1 MPDLLITKIERQKK
15 ARDRVSVFL
24 NGEFALGL
32 YDEVVLQ
39 FELRTG
45 KNISEEQ
52 WEEIRLRE
60 DFLAIKNAALRILT
74 RRKQSAYELRRKL
87 LVKKFASDSVQKVID
102 HLLGKGIL
110 SDREYAVAFVN
121 DRMLFKP
128 AGRKSL
134 VNELRKRGVDQ
145 RLAME
150 VVASIVGNVE
160 EKNDSRILA
169 EKYMRRIAHLDR
181 NKQIRR
187 LTAFLVRRGYS
198 LNIISPLVKELV
210 QVTNQTIDDDVDF

>member
-45 KNISEEQ
+45 KNISAEQ
-52 WEEIRLRE
+52 WEEIRLHE
-60 DFLAIKNAALRILT
+60 DFLGIKNAALRILT

-102 HLLGKGIL
+102 HLVAKGIL

-128 AGRKSL
+128 AGKKSL
-134 VNELRKRGVDQ
+134 VNELRKHGVDQ
-145 RLAME
+145 RLAAE
-150 VVASIVGNVE
+150 VVASIVGDE
-160 EKNDSRILA
+160 DEQNDARSIA
-169 EKYMRRIAHLDR
+169 EKYMRRVAHLDR
-181 NKQIRR
+181 DKQRRR

-210 QVTNQTIDDDVDF
+210 QATTPTDDDVDL